1 MSNFHSLTVSKIRK
15 ETPESSTLFFA
26 VPSDIKDSFS
36 RKAGQYLTLQCTID
50 GEEVRRAY
58 SICTGVS
65 EAELGVTVKVVR
77 GGLMSTYLNEE
88 LKEGQSIQ
96 VMAPEGNFV
105 VEPNPDLKRTHVFIA
120 AGSGIT
126 PIMSM
131 IRTILEEEGKS
142 VCHLIYSNRNSNTII
157 FKSALEELQS
167 RHEGQL
173 FVEHVLSRPVLNKQP
188 GISGFFK
195 KPVSAWKGKT
205 GRIDEALLD
214 NYLEEHKIDAKNA
227 DFYIC
232 GPGPMIENI
241 EKHLKDKVS
250 HSKQVHVEYFSAPLS
265 KGAPT
270 QAAGSGHVEVSLNGK
285 NYQLEV
291 PAEKTILDV
300 LIEKGAEPPYSCTS
314 GACSS
319 CMAKVTEGKVSMDAC
334 FALDEDEIADGY
346 VLTCQAH
353 PQSAQVK
360 LDFDA

>member
-1 MSNFHSLTVSKIRK
+1 MSNFHSLTVSRIRK
-15 ETPESSTLFFA
+15 ETPESSSIFFEIPKA
-26 VPSDIKDSFS
+26 IKGKFT
-36 RKAGQYLTLQCTID
+36 RKAGQYLTLQTTIN

-58 SICTGVS
+58 SICTGLN
-65 EAELGVTVKVVR
+65 EEELGVTVKVVR
-77 GGLMSTYLNEE
+77 GGLMSTFLNEQ
-88 LKEGQSIQ
+88 LKEGQELQ

-105 VEPNPDLKRTHVFIA
+105 VEPNADTKRTHVFIA

-131 IRTILEEEGKS
+131 IKTILEEEGKS
-142 VCHLIYSNRNSNTII
+142 LCHLIYGNRNSNTII

-173 FVEHVLSRPVLNKQP
+173 FVEHVLSRPILNKQP

-195 KPVSAWKGKT
+195 KPVSAWKGRT
-205 GRIDEALLD
+205 GRIDESLLD
-214 NYLEEHKIDAKNA
+214 EYLEEKQINID
-227 DFYIC
+227 DSQFYIC
-232 GPGPMIENI
+232 GPGPMIVNI
-241 EKHLKDKVS
+241 EKHLKDKVNNK
-250 HSKQVHVEYFSAPLS
+250 KQIHVEYFSAPETGG
-265 KGAPT
+265 KDVQAP
-270 QAAGSGHVEVSLNGK
+270 GSGNVEVSLNGK
-285 NYQLEV
+285 SYQLDV

-300 LIEKGAEPPYSCTS
+300 LIEQGAEPPYSCTS

-319 CMAKVTEGKVSMDAC
+319 CMAKVTEGEVSMDAC